1 MEGDVQPIRYSVSQ
15 VKCPECL
22 TDSIQTYI
30 MCSEC
35 AGSARYEFSG
45 KALQEKLICS
55 EGNNFNKHKGVPNY

>member
-55 EGNNFNKHKGVPNY
+55 